1 MMLNASQKGI
11 FLVFCFPVFLVVL
24 LVVLHINR
32 SNSVLTN
39 LGNFYVFNFLR

>member
-24 LVVLHINR
+24 LVVLHIHK
-32 SNSVLTN
+32 S
-39 LGNFYVFNFLR
+39 F